1 MKAFL
6 VVCLLVASGVS
17 FAAVDVGVGVVD
29 GVVISARNSTV
40 LPPPPPGPRP
50 PLRCPPPPARGSGCP

>member
-1 MKAFL
+1 MKALL

-17 FAAVDVGVGVVD
+17 VASVDVGVFGGSVV
-29 GVVISARNSTV
+29 SAGNSTV